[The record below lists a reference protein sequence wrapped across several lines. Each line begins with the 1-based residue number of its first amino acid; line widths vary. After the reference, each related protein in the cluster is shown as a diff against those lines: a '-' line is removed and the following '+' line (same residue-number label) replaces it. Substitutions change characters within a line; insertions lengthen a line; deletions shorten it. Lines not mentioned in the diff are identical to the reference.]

1 GRVRGSAF
9 GPHGCGR
16 LPGVVGRTLD
26 LDELAQSLHRVGGG
40 IVGNELEATHQRVSP
55 AKYFAA
61 FCKISRSVAS
71 FVVSTRKAAF
81 SASRR
86 AIFCCGVS
94 PAGPVALADTP
105 LERVVVDRNGLDVR
119 VPSVAVFLPVP
130 YASSQPRNVPR
141 TIPRSSAIPRTV

>member
-1 GRVRGSAF
+1 CVDRADPCLKGRVRGSPL
-9 GPHGCGR
+9 GPRWCGR

-40 IVGNELEATHQRVSP
+40 MVGNELEATHQRVSP

-61 FCKISRSVAS
+61 FCRISRSVAS

-94 PAGPVALADTP
+94 SAGTVAWGVA
-105 LERVVVDRNGLDVR
+105 VVGRSGLDVR
-119 VPSVAVFLPVP
+119 VPSGAVFLPVP
-130 YASSQPRNVPR
+130 
-141 TIPRSSAIPRTV
+141 